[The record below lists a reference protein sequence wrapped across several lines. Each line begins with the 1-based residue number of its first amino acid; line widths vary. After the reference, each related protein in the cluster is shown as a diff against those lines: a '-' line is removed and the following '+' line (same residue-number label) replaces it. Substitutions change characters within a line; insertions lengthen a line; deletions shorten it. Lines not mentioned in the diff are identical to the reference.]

1 MTLESQHAERR
12 RRASPWALRICLM
25 VFTSEK
31 VPHIFQVTSRALT
44 LATVDKI
51 KKSLIHKAKLKKDYA
66 KLKSREDTS
75 AAPLKSVYER
85 EAETGT
91 SAPVEPVPE
100 PSLEPHPDR
109 VKMLKE
115 KAPEPRP
122 ESTFER
128 RPRRQRP
135 QPFQKEAD
143 IAQKKKE
150 EAEARRKAREDADK
164 ERAARLAEKERH
176 KKIMEKARGGPGG
189 KRKLGLEST
198 VLLARVQKLMG
209 KT

>member
-1 MTLESQHAERR
+1 M
-12 RRASPWALRICLM
+12 
-25 VFTSEK
+25 
-31 VPHIFQVTSRALT
+31 T

-51 KKSLIHKAKLKKDYA
+51 KKSLIHKAKLKKEYA
-66 KLKSREDTS
+66 KLKSREDTG

-85 EAETGT
+85 EAEIETFT
-91 SAPVEPVPE
+91 PAEPVPE

-109 VKMLKE
+109 VKMLNE
-115 KAPEPRP
+115 KVSEPRP

-135 QPFQKEAD
+135 QPFQKETDVAN
-143 IAQKKKE
+143 KKKE
-150 EAEARRKAREDADK
+150 EAEMRRKVREDADK

-176 KKIMEKARGGPGG
+176 KKIMEKARGGRNG